1 MFPDD
6 LDSIHHYPNAQYGV
20 SLVFDRMVISASIEL
35 ARDAEEEANQDE
47 DSLTERAI
55 REVTNILGDHYGLN
69 VTDLGIQDAE
79 LTLEGVSV

>member
-20 SLVFDRMVISASIEL
+20 SLVFDRMVIFTSVEL
-35 ARDAEEEANQDE
+35 TRDAEEEATYDE

-55 REVTNILGDHYGLN
+55 REATNILGDHYGLN
-69 VTDLGIQDAE
+69 VTELGLQDTE